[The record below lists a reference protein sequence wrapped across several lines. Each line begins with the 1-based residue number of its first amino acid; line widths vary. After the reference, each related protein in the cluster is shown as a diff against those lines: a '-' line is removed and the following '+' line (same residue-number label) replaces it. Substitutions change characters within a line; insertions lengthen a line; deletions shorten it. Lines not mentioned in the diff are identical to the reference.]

1 MELSLSL
8 QDRKSKSLPLLSL
21 SYGDEG
27 TSLSLINGNVEN
39 TKATEQN
46 PEYNYL
52 VDSSTFY
59 GFHNGAH
66 S

>member
-1 MELSLSL
+1 MELSLRL
-8 QDRKSKSLPLLSL
+8 LDGKSKSLPLLSL

-27 TSLSLINGNVEN
+27 TFLSLINGNVEN